1 MKEVFLYDEND
12 GNVFHCLFTGMDFS
26 GHAQWLNLTR
36 DALPESLYNGYVG
49 MEDLRVLS
57 ADDKPVLS
65 KYIAKVLSLK
75 MNSYSKDINDRMV
88 YAIKHM
94 KEIGLDWTNDGVVLD
109 FHICCSK
116 NGNYSLYVSNP
127 GHRYDLFNRIE
138 DFGSLERIFDNIQKY
153 LFNLESTAKIPV
165 HLKFIQIDNKLKGKI
180 KDAQLVGFDN
190 VTYVNE

>member
-75 MNSYSKDINDRMV
+75 INSYSKNNNKDMVNAIN
-88 YAIKHM
+88 HM
-94 KEIGLDWTNDGVVLD
+94 KEIGLDWTKDAIVLD
-109 FHICCSK
+109 FQICCCK
-116 NGNYSLYVSNP
+116 NGNYTLYVVYPEN
-127 GHRYDLFNRIE
+127 RYNLFNRIE
-138 DFGSLERIFDNIQKY
+138 GFHSLENIFDNIRMY
-153 LFNLESTAKIPV
+153 LSNLESSANIPV
-165 HLKFIQIDNKLKGKI
+165 KLKFIQLDNKLKGKI
-180 KDAQLVGFDN
+180 EESKLVEFDN
-190 VTYVNE
+190 VTYTDI